1 MAKEV
6 VFKIKLEGGEQT
18 IKTLDGIESEIVQ
31 IKNQLKDPA
40 LSGDGFKTLNTNL
53 DSAEQNLAKIGGSAD
68 NAKGGVDRLEGGT
81 KILAGSISLAAGTIA
96 LFGEENEKT
105 TQTLIKLQGALAIGQ
120 GIKDV
125 SEGFGKLGLT
135 TKGVSEGFKQLG
147 TAIKGNPIL
156 LIAGIIV
163 SILAASGQLDDLIQ
177 MLGETFSEIFEQI
190 KPVLN
195 ILGDLIQ
202 VAIEPLLKIIAP
214 LIEILGKSLV
224 PILGL
229 TLLPFKI
236 LGTVIEALSPFLEQ
250 LIESL
255 QPVIIIF
262 ETLVAGLGGVLTS
275 FSNWISTSEK
285 TEEQQK
291 IVKKSA
297 EDLTKSYELLKKAN
311 ESVNLTSQYDIDLL
325 KAKGASIDEINKKE
339 LQLSKNRQQQAI
351 DNARFIVEEVNRQ
364 KLLLTESANGK
375 QLNDAQTK
383 RLFELNAIQQQ
394 AFDDES
400 KAIKSNELLKEQIKT
415 SSNERAKT
423 TATKNQQTS
432 LKNTQDAQK
441 KELDLIKNR
450 ITDEEQ
456 ELKNQSESQLKQLR
470 DNLTA
475 RGEFGVESENI
486 LAKAQRDSA
495 KKLLEDQLTLLND
508 EKIKIQ
514 ENTIITAE
522 EKAKL
527 LEGLTQKEID
537 LRNQL
542 SQTIRT
548 NSKTNAEDELK
559 AVEESIVKAQQ
570 DLANKTKDSQIQ
582 ITKETNDALNDL
594 NERYRNGEIKDLET
608 YEKEKEKIEEEAN
621 QKTLQSNLTSAQD
634 SLKIAKDE
642 QTKLLA
648 TQKEGS
654 KEYLDVQA
662 DTNAKIKDA
671 EGQLSDAQ
679 LAISENTSN
688 QLVKN
693 SNDAN
698 DEILKNLEEQIAGFQ
713 TLTNSIIS
721 LVQPLSENFNSLG
734 LQISNT
740 FADIASNLPDL
751 FEKLNKPIADG
762 LSNADK
768 AAAVAEKVAAAFQFA
783 AGAIGEIG
791 SLLANQSQERLDN
804 LQQETDETIT
814 NFETQRD
821 EQIKAID
828 AQVEA
833 GVLSKASGDAQKAE
847 LEKAYGKQI
856 TDFQTTQ
863 LEKEKTIKKKAF
875 EQEKSIRIATAVA
888 QGAAAALNAF
898 VAGNLVGGPP
908 VGFVFAGIAAAFSA
922 VQIALIKNQKFP
934 EGSSSSTTPASTS
947 TSPSVPGASNLG
959 ATTPTNFQGDIF
971 GTSQSQQGTAG
982 FGNIQGMGG
991 VIRAYVVESDISSTT
1006 NRLNRLRTSSEL

>member
-18 IKTLDGIESEIVQ
+18 IKTLDTIESEIVQ
-31 IKNQLKDPA
+31 IKNQLKDPS

-53 DSAEQNLAKIGGSAD
+53 DSAEKNLAKIGGSAD
-68 NAKGGVDRLEGGT
+68 NAKSGVDRLEGGT

-120 GIKDV
+120 GIKDIT
-125 SEGFGKLGLT
+125 EGFGKLGLS
-135 TKGVSEGFKQLG
+135 TKGVAEGFKQVG

-177 MLGETFSEIFEQI
+177 QLGKTFGEIFEQI

-202 VAIEPLLKIIAP
+202 VAIEPLLKIVAP
-214 LIEILGKSLV
+214 LIEILGKALV
-224 PILGL
+224 PILNL

-236 LGTVIEALSPFLEQ
+236 LATTIEALTPFIEQ
-250 LIESL
+250 LIVSL
-255 QPVIIIF
+255 QPVIVIF
-262 ETLVAGLGGVLTS
+262 EGLVAGIGGVLTS

-285 TEEQQK
+285 TEKQQK
-291 IVKKSA
+291 IVEKSA

-311 ESVNLTSQYDIDLL
+311 ENVNLSGQYELDLL

-339 LQLSKNRQQQAI
+339 LQLSQNRKQQAI
-351 DNARFIVEEVNRQ
+351 DNARFIVDEVNRQ
-364 KLLLTESANGK
+364 KLLLTQQSTGR
-375 QLNDAQTK
+375 QLNEAETK
-383 RLFELNAIQQQ
+383 RLFELNAIQEQ
-394 AFDDES
+394 AFEDET
-400 KAIKSNELLKEQIKT
+400 KAIRANELLKEQIKT
-415 SSNERAKT
+415 QSNERAKAT
-423 TATKNQQTS
+423 TTKNQQTN

-450 ITDEEQ
+450 ISDEEQ
-456 ELKNQSESQLKQLR
+456 ALKNQSEAQLKQLR

-508 EKIKIQ
+508 EKNKIQ
-514 ENTIITAE
+514 ENTKITAE

-527 LEGLTQKEID
+527 LEELTQKEID

-542 SQTIRT
+542 SQTIRA
-548 NSKTNAEDELK
+548 NSKTNAEEELK
-559 AVEESIVKAQQ
+559 AVEESIVKAQE
-570 DLANKTKDSQIQ
+570 DLANKTKDNQIQ

-594 NERYRNGEIKDLET
+594 NERYRNGQIKDLET

-621 QKTLQSNLTSAQD
+621 QKTLQSNLTTAQD
-634 SLKIAKDE
+634 NLKLANDE

-671 EGQLSDAQ
+671 EAQLSSAQ

-688 QLVKN
+688 QLVQN

-698 DEILKNLEEQIAGFQ
+698 DEILKNLEDQISAFQ
-713 TLTNSIIS
+713 TLTNSIVS
-721 LVQPLSENFNSLG
+721 LTQPLSDNFNSLG

-740 FADIASNLPDL
+740 FASIASELPAL
-751 FEKLNKPIADG
+751 FEKLKKPIDSSLEG
-762 LSNADK
+762 ADK
-768 AAAVAEKVAAAFQFA
+768 AAAIGEKVALAFQFA

-791 SLLANQSQERLDN
+791 TLLANQSQQRLEN
-804 LQQETDETIT
+804 LQQETEETIT
-814 NFETQRD
+814 NIEKQRD
-821 EQIKAID
+821 AQIQAID
-828 AQVEA
+828 DQVEK
-833 GVLSKASGDAQKAE
+833 GVLSKEAGDAKKLALQQQFD
-847 LEKAYGKQI
+847 KQL
-856 TDFQTTQ
+856 TDFQTAQNT
-863 LEKEKTIKKKAF
+863 KEQAIKKKAF
-875 EQEKSIRIATAVA
+875 EQEKAIRIATAVA

-898 VAGNLVGGPP
+898 AAGNLVGGPIT
-908 VGFVFAGIAAAFSA
+908 GGIFAGIAAAFA
-922 VQIALIKNQKFP
+922 AIQIALIKNTQFP
-934 EGSSSSTTPASTS
+934 EGGSTTSTPPSTS
-947 TSPSVPGASNLG
+947 VSVPGATNLG
-959 ATTPTNFQGDIF
+959 AAAPTNFQGDIF
-971 GTSQSQQGTAG
+971 GTGQSQQGTAG
-982 FGNIQGMGG
+982 FNNTQGNGG
-991 VIRAYVVESDISSTT
+991 VVRAYVVESDISSTT
-1006 NRLNRLRTSSEL
+1006 NRLDRIRTSSEL